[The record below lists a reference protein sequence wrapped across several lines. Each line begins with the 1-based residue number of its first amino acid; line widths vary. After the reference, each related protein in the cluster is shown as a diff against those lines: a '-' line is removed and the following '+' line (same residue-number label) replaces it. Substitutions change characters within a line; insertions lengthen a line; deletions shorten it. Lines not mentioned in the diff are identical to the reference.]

1 MSRKIYFCLLF
12 SAIVLFCLAI
22 FIFLNTPIVPHSRYN
37 TLLNQEFNFNNIF

>member
-1 MSRKIYFCLLF
+1 MSKKTYFCLLF

-37 TLLNQEFNFNNIF
+37 TLLNQMFNLNTIF